1 MKHLLFIP
9 IVACLVMTCIIGH
22 ASGTISD
29 GSIEEWLAQYGLLE
43 GNSLIIEWQERC
55 TTQDDVYVHGCRLET
70 HRGGVFR
77 DVYFTT
83 EGVLLEDE
91 ELEALGIVQ
100 KKWEEMDASFS
111 SHWVSGNARGKAGTM
126 PVKRYPGV
134 PACTLAPIDHDALLA
149 ADAERESHEGS
160 SLIRYGV
167 NRDMAPPVAFYGGD
181 YNAGVFHEN
190 ENGSWQWELDIE
202 APGALAMRIGFDAL
216 SLPDDV
222 ELYVYNPQDR
232 TEYYGPFRSGEFVW
246 SPSIMSD
253 TTGIV
258 CSGTS
263 WQSLSSVNLTIP
275 RIIHV
280 YRSPL
285 IEEKALGTCHVDIA
299 CRPEWEGHATAVGR
313 LGLVDFDAWA
323 CTGALIV
330 APGYSDNPPFLLT
343 ANHCISLQAQA
354 TTLEIWWLYQRTAC
368 DDELPPDMTSVPRS
382 TGGATL
388 LAGSSAVSGSDFA
401 LLLLNEPVPIAA
413 AFLGYTTRPVAIDE
427 SVVCIHHPQGMEKK
441 ISFGSTSDAGSPRLS
456 GQPLTPYEYFHE
468 VLWTEGT
475 TEGGSSG
482 SPLILMDSGQIIGQ
496 LYGGYASCTAVD
508 EPDYFGRM
516 DVSYPLIEPWLDG
529 SYPIEGESEEGE
541 AEGEAEGEG
550 ETEGEVV
557 EGESEGEQEGEIVE
571 EGEDERCLFGLVRCP
586 ATEQGARLLQY
597 LEVAVQAL
605 LSFLGI
611 WLLRA
616 IIFRNGL

>member
-9 IVACLVMTCIIGH
+9 IVACLVMACIVGH
-22 ASGTISD
+22 ATESISGNTV
-29 GSIEEWLAQYGLLE
+29 ENVLALHGLLE

-55 TTQDDVYVHGCRLET
+55 PALDDVYVHGCRLEA
-70 HRGGVFR
+70 HDGGVFR

-83 EGVLLEDE
+83 EGVLLDDE

-100 KKWEEMDASFS
+100 KKWEEMDTSFS
-111 SHWVSGNARGKAGTM
+111 AHYVSGNVRGKAVPM
-126 PVKRYPGV
+126 PAKRYLGV
-134 PACTLAPIDHDALLA
+134 PTYTLAPIDHDTLLA

-167 NRDMAPPVAFYGGD
+167 NRDMDPPVEFCGGD
-181 YNAGVFHEN
+181 YNAGIFHEN
-190 ENGSWQWELDIE
+190 ENGSWQWELDVE

-232 TEYYGPFRSGEFVW
+232 AEYYGPFRSGEFVW
-246 SPSIMSD
+246 SPSIMRD

-258 CSGTS
+258 CFGTS
-263 WQSLSSVNLTIP
+263 RQSLSSVNLTIP

-285 IEEKALGTCHVDIA
+285 LDDKALGTCHVDIA

-368 DDELPPDMTSVPRS
+368 DDELPPDMNTVPRS

-388 LAGSSAVSGSDFA
+388 LAGSTATTGSDFT

-413 AFLGYTTRPVAIDE
+413 AFLGYTTRPVSLDE

-456 GQPLTPYEYFHE
+456 GQPLTPYEYFYE

-482 SPLILMDSGQIIGQ
+482 SPLILMDAGQIIGQ

-516 DVSYPLIEPWLDG
+516 DVTYPLIEPWLDG
-529 SYPIEGESEEGE
+529 SYPIEGEEE
-541 AEGEAEGEG
+541 EGEG
-550 ETEGEVV
+550 EV
-557 EGESEGEQEGEIVE
+557 EGEGEGEPVEGEGEEEQEGENIE

-586 ATEQGARLLQY
+586 ATEQGVRLLHY
-597 LEVAVQAL
+597 LEVAVQVL

-616 IIFRNGL
+616 IIFRNSL